1 MDYNEQWR
9 DFLGKKKKPAA
20 FVISKATNPFNG
32 ADNRIRTGDL
42 FLTKEVLYL
51 LSYISASG
59 GTTNILYMKSSGIAS
74 IFRKKNPQ
82 CTIDLHSLG
91 SPLLPS
97 PNKSEIF
104 VQKGKYLLVV
114 PKPDKLQMHGVFHC
128 T

>member
-1 MDYNEQWR
+1 MSNEETFWAKRKSPQP
-9 DFLGKKKKPAA
+9 LIPQG
-20 FVISKATNPFNG
+20 ITNPFNG

-51 LSYISASG
+51 LSYISTSG

-74 IFRKKNPQ
+74 IFRKKNPP

-97 PNKSEIF
+97 PNKSELL
-104 VQKGKYLLVV
+104 VQKRKYLLIV
-114 PKPDKLQMHGVFHC
+114 PKPDKPQMYGVFHC